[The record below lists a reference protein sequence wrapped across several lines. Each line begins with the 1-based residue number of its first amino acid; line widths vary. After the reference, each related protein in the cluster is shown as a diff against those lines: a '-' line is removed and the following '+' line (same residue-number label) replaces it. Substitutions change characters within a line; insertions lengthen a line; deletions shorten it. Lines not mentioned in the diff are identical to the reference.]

1 MPPIAEQREVH
12 GGGGAWNV
20 MKRPTNRKRPLETRR
35 PFEGDPNDVERKQ
48 KKMKLEKNRTTSLF
62 FLNHGRSM
70 GVQGQPLGNPV
81 KKKKLGNLDEGP
93 VVRAI
98 QFGID
103 SERRFAFY
111 EINDR

>member
-35 PFEGDPNDVERKQ
+35 PFEGDPIDVERKQ
-48 KKMKLEKNRTTSLF
+48 KKMKLEKHRTNSLF
-62 FLNHGRSM
+62 FEPRPIDGRPRATTWKPS
-70 GVQGQPLGNPV
+70 